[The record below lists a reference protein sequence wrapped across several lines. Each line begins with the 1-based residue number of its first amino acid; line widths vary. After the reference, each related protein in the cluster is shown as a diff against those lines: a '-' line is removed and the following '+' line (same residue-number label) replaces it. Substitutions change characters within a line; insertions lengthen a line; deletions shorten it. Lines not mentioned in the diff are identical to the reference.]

1 MHSTSIAFA
10 PTSLREPAALPER
23 SDAGRHG
30 VQRRFEVF
38 RWRDES
44 VLATMHVPDQ
54 RTARAAVAC
63 VLVNSGPA
71 PRAGNSDLSSR
82 IADRVASVGIPTMRM
97 DFPGIGDSTG
107 DSFKRIDDFRRAAQE
122 APLDDVLTEVIEQFC
137 DRHGVEHVIVGGL
150 CAGAVIAVR
159 GARRMGS
166 RCAGLILL
174 EPDFVDARIAA
185 GIERAGI
192 RARVERVLRG
202 LARRRWSRSSAR
214 ILRPL
219 YEYLDRG
226 RMPEGI
232 AQEVVDAWIH
242 LTEARIPTFLGVADG
257 LSCDGLCSRI
267 ALASQIE
274 CRRVTVDE
282 LEREPIS
289 QGALVTCCSLR
300 ETNHLLTEGDGPV
313 VVARAIAAWMLR
325 FA

>member
-1 MHSTSIAFA
+1 MHSNSIAFA
-10 PTSLREPAALPER
+10 PISSREPAASPER
-23 SDAGRHG
+23 GDAGRHC
-30 VQRRFEVF
+30 VQRRFEAF

-44 VLATMHVPDQ
+44 ILATVHLPER

-71 PRAGNSDLSSR
+71 PRAGNGDLSTR
-82 IADRVASVGIPTMRM
+82 IADRVAAVGIPAMRM

-107 DSFKRIDDFRRAAQE
+107 DSFKHIDHFRRAAQE
-122 APLDDVLTEVIEQFC
+122 APLDDLLADVVEQFC
-137 DRHGVEHVIVGGL
+137 GHHRVEQVVVGGL

-185 GIERAGI
+185 GIDRAGI

-202 LARRRWSRSSAR
+202 LARRRWSRSTAR

-219 YEYLDRG
+219 YERLDRG
-226 RMPEGI
+226 RTPGGVARE
-232 AQEVVDAWIH
+232 AVDAWIR
-242 LTEARIPTFLGVADG
+242 LADSQVPTFLGVADG

-267 ALASQIE
+267 ARASRIE
-274 CRRVTVDE
+274 CRRVTVEE
-282 LEREPIS
+282 LERDPIS
-289 QGALVTCCSLR
+289 QRVLVTCCPVR
-300 ETNHLLTEGDGPV
+300 DTNHLLTEGDGPV
-313 VVARAIAAWMLR
+313 VVARALAAWVRR